1 MSSPSASLSPTPP
14 LPAPKDLS
22 VTCPHTGK
30 LVISIRGEPASF
42 LYEFDQTHQKF
53 FDHKCR
59 CQYLATENDL
69 EIVLSWYSKDLRATV
84 LECFNKINDKT
95 QFYIFDVNSGGLKE
109 VEVPPGDVA
118 YKPSDQSQHAVMAT
132 IRVNEQEHYVI
143 ERSED
148 GSLKKFFCK
157 YGQYLQM
164 PSLILNTL
172 LLRDIETPAPQLE
185 APEPDE
191 SNDPED
197 QSWQEYFNSLSLFKF
212 KYCASTN
219 SNLIYALNRKTGEY
233 KSFQY
238 DSGQILYIETP
249 NSNFFYEISE
259 IDLVPLYME
268 KFNDEDVLFVENVKS
283 QRIEQYVFEPID
295 RQFVQV
301 YHPELAYNPRKIA
314 QCSMIFQCGGA
325 GNLRFLI
332 GKYPN
337 GRLKVEQFSD
347 DVNSWML
354 LNPRE
359 VRTIVWQKEQKE
371 KARMRRK
378 RPRSGEVEEEER
390 NGETQAKRKK
400 EKEKRKAEN
409 SRGNLVAVS
418 PNLPGSTNK
427 TYSVPSQPLT
437 SAITDVLENSTS
449 QLQINCVT
457 MNAPNQ
463 QPSTSTAL
471 SSSSQIPTFDDEC
484 SEFER
489 AFSQIKEQERLK
501 DQEKRNGTASVPIE
515 LDSDRLE
522 HCESP
527 PI

>member
-59 CQYLATENDL
+59 CQYLASENDL
-69 EIVLSWYSKDLRATV
+69 EVVLSWYSKELKTTV

-109 VEVPPGDVA
+109 VMVPPGDVA

-172 LLRDIETPAPQLE
+172 LLRDIETPAPLVE
-185 APEPDE
+185 APEPE
-191 SNDPED
+191 SGDPED

-219 SNLIYALNRKTGEY
+219 SNLIYALNRKTGKY

-249 NSNFFYEISE
+249 NSNFFHEISE

-283 QRIEQYVFEPID
+283 QRIEQYVFDPID

-301 YHPELAYNPRKIA
+301 FHPELAYNPRKIA
-314 QCSMIFQCGGA
+314 QYSMIFQCGGA

-347 DVNSWML
+347 DVHSWML

-359 VRTIVWQKEQKE
+359 VRTIVWQKEEKE
-371 KARMRRK
+371 KARIRRK
-378 RPRSGEVEEEER
+378 RPRSGGVEGKER
-390 NGETQAKRKK
+390 NGEDQEKKRKK
-400 EKEKRKAEN
+400 KEKKEKGKAQN
-409 SRGNLVAVS
+409 SKGLVSVS
-418 PNLPGSTNK
+418 QTPPTAPNSAHVAHSQSAPLPTTK
-427 TYSVPSQPLT
+427 
-437 SAITDVLENSTS
+437 DSTS
-449 QLQINCVT
+449 QLQLSVVT
-457 MNAPNQ
+457 MNTPNQ
-463 QPSTSTAL
+463 QPSTSSAP
-471 SSSSQIPTFDDEC
+471 SSSSQVPTFDDEC

-489 AFSQIKEQERLK
+489 AFSQVKEQERRK
-501 DQEKRNGTASVPIE
+501 AKERRNGTASVPIE
-515 LDSDRLE
+515 LDSDHPE